1 MDEGH
6 EGEEFSKRRA
16 QEELEASCHMAR
28 LGGASATSV
37 PNELQVGQHGQPS
50 HGSCRRERCPVAGE
64 QEEGGNHHG
73 AVK

>member
-16 QEELEASCHMAR
+16 QEELEASCHVAR
-28 LGGASATSV
+28 LGDASATSV
-37 PNELQVGQHGQPS
+37 PNELQVGQHGQPT
-50 HGSCRRERCPVAGE
+50 HGSCRREHSPVAGE
-64 QEEGGNHHG
+64 QEEGGIHHW